1 MSKEIDAIK
10 LELKSLCQEFTDVLN
25 KMKDQNI
32 ISEEEYNEYSS
43 KKIEFLEN

>member
-1 MSKEIDAIK
+1 MSKEVEVIR
-10 LELKSLCQEFTDVLN
+10 LELKSLCQEFMDTLN

-43 KKIEFLEN
+43 KKIEFLED